1 MRKIFA
7 QFILNKMKNDPNTI
21 LLTGDLGY
29 GLFDKIREK
38 FPDQFYNFGSSELTM
53 VTAAC
58 GMTLEGKKVYCY
70 SITPF
75 ILWRPFEAIRN
86 YLDKEMIP
94 VKLIG
99 GGRDRDYGYL
109 GFSHWGD
116 DDIKFMSQFEKIISR
131 KPIDD
136 AALINCLEDAHN
148 SSLPYY
154 INLKK

>member
-1 MRKIFA
+1 MRKIFVE
-7 QFILNKMKNDPNTI
+7 FLLSKMKEDPNTI

-29 GLFDKIREK
+29 GLFDIIRER
-38 FPDQFYNFGSSELTM
+38 FPEQFFNFGSSELTM

-86 YLDKEMIP
+86 YLDKEMIS

-99 GGRDRDYGYL
+99 GGRDREYGYL

-116 DDIKFMSQFEKIISR
+116 DDLKFMSQFEKIISR

>member
-1 MRKIFA
+1 MRKLFVK
-7 QFILNKMKNDPNTI
+7 FLLEKMNNDKNTI
-21 LLTGDLGY
+21 LLSGDLGY
-29 GLFDKIREK
+29 GLFDQIRER
-38 FPDQFYNFGSSELTM
+38 FPEQFYNFGSSELTM

-58 GMTLEGKKVYCY
+58 GMALEGKKVYCY

-86 YLDKEMIP
+86 YLDKECIP
-94 VKLIG
+94 VKLMG

-116 DDIKFMSQFEKIISR
+116 DDLKFMNNFEKIISR
-131 KPIDD
+131 KPFDD
-136 AALINCLEDAHN
+136 ESLLQILEDAHHCKYA
-148 SSLPYY
+148 YY

>member
-1 MRKIFA
+1 MRKLFVEFLI
-7 QFILNKMKNDPNTI
+7 NKMQNDPNTI

-29 GLFDKIREK
+29 GLFDIIRER
-38 FPDQFYNFGSSELTM
+38 FPEQFYNFGSSELTM

-86 YLDKEMIP
+86 YLDKEMIS

-99 GGRDRDYGYL
+99 GGRNRDYGYL

-116 DDIKFMSQFEKIISR
+116 DDIKFMSNFENIISN
-131 KPIDD
+131 KPTNDEE
-136 AALINCLEDAHN
+136 LIKCLNDAHD
-148 SSLPYY
+148 SPHPYY

>member
-1 MRKIFA
+1 MRKIFVE
-7 QFILNKMKNDPNTI
+7 FLLDKMKEDKNTI
-21 LLTGDLGY
+21 LLSGDLGY
-29 GLFDKIREK
+29 GLFDSIRKLYPE
-38 FPDQFYNFGSSELTM
+38 QFYNFGSSELTM

-58 GMTLEGKKVYCY
+58 GMVLEGKKVYCY

-86 YLDKEMIP
+86 YLDKETIP

-99 GGRDRDYGYL
+99 GGRDKDYGYL

-116 DDIKFMSQFEKIISR
+116 DDLLFMANFQKIISR
-131 KPIDD
+131 KPCDD
-136 AALINCLEDAHN
+136 NTLLSTLEEAHY
-148 SSLPYY
+148 SDRAYY

>member
-7 QFILNKMKNDPNTI
+7 KFILDKMTVDADTI

-29 GLFDKIREK
+29 GLFDEIRER
-38 FPDQFYNFGSSELTM
+38 FPDNFYNFGSSELTM

-58 GMTLEGKKVYCY
+58 GMTLENKKVYCY

-75 ILWRPFEAIRN
+75 ILWRPFESIRN
-86 YLDKEMIP
+86 YLDKECIP

-99 GGRDRDYGYL
+99 GGRDKDYGYL

-116 DDIKFMSQFEKIISR
+116 DDMKFMKNFENIVSEKPVDDQSLIEVLEQSHISQK
-131 KPIDD
+131 
-136 AALINCLEDAHN
+136 A
-148 SSLPYY
+148 YY